1 MNHTTTTGT
10 SNPNWL
16 VDSAASHH
24 VTRDLRNLSTHGPY
38 HGYDSIIVGNG
49 MGLGISHTSSTSFCT
64 SNSKFYL

>member
-1 MNHTTTTGT
+1 MNHTAITCT

-24 VTRDLRNLSTHGPY
+24 VTGDLRNLSTHSPY
-38 HGYDSIIVGNG
+38 HGSDSVIVGNG
-49 MGLGISHTSSTSFCT
+49 MGLGISHTGSISLCT